1 MGFLA
6 GLGSGITEAV
16 LIVTPFELIK
26 TRLQQ
31 QKVDSFLNLLIFN

>member
-1 MGFLA
+1 VTTTSGFLA

-31 QKVDSFLNLLIFN
+31 QVSFGF